1 MRTYIDVTFHGEGVD
16 PISIVKDLEKI
27 GLKPIRG
34 KHDFYFDWTSDED
47 FRKKIMEL
55 YETLKG
61 KRISY
66 RLNTVSDEELISD
79 ANFVLS
85 YR

>member
-1 MRTYIDVTFHGEGVD
+1 
-16 PISIVKDLEKI
+16 
-27 GLKPIRG
+27 
-34 KHDFYFDWTSDED
+34 
-47 FRKKIMEL
+47 MEL
-55 YETLKG
+55 YETFKG
-61 KRISY
+61 KKISY